1 MQVPLRPDGSFD
13 STSTTDP
20 DIKEKFDQWM
30 TEDVTSVAITVENTD
45 GDDVPLVIEEVSF
58 CYSHSK

>member
-1 MQVPLRPDGSFD
+1 MPLQPDGSFD
-13 STSTTDP
+13 STTTTDP
-20 DIKEKFDQWM
+20 DIKKIFDQLM
-30 TEDVTSVAITVENTD
+30 TEDVTSVKITVENTD